1 MGNLGPA
8 HARAAAAAVSQQMTP
23 AVALLMAS
31 WAATVPTAA
40 AQDALAAAD
49 GAAAAEFFSQNA
61 KRPGVVSLK
70 SQLQYKVIAHG
81 DGEYTPASTAA
92 LSVHFE
98 VFELL
103 TKRKVVSTQERGPQ
117 PVDMYPESVSSSS
130 ENMRGITR

>member
-1 MGNLGPA
+1 M
-8 HARAAAAAVSQQMTP
+8 
-23 AVALLMAS
+23 
-31 WAATVPTAA
+31 
-40 AQDALAAAD
+40 
-49 GAAAAEFFSQNA
+49 
-61 KRPGVVSLK
+61 VSLK

-103 TKRKVVSTQERGPQ
+103 TKRKVVSTQEQGPQ

-130 ENMRGITR
+130 PKNARNHTVTSAGTDPGIS